1 MSPRRSRALDA
12 IEAQVCREVGRGTQA
27 LIEATRGGLAEAA
40 RSLLHATSIGF
51 ITGFFVPRDGV
62 AAAETD
68 GPVGTALLAAS
79 LGACGVPVRIA
90 VDSPCAGAVRA
101 AVHETGVDVAVDEVG
116 VEDQPGIAR
125 VAGAWR
131 NAGVS
136 HAVSIERCGLSPDG
150 RPRNMRGADVSP
162 WTAPLDDL
170 FTAGDWVRIGVGD
183 GGNEIGMGK
192 LPAGLIAATVPN
204 GDRIACITS
213 CDHLVVA
220 GVSNWGAYGLMA
232 AVAVLHDAWSPMVA
246 KFLTAERDLA
256 ITSAIVEKAGA
267 VDGVTARNEPTVD
280 GFTADVHAG
289 VILELRRIAW
299 GPAAD

>member
-12 IEAQVCREVGRGTQA
+12 IEAQVCREVGRSTQA
-27 LIEATRGGLAEAA
+27 LIEATRGELADAA
-40 RSLLHATSIGF
+40 RALLHATSIGF

-90 VDSPCAGAVRA
+90 VDSPCADAVRA

-116 VEDQPGIAR
+116 VEDQPGIVR

-131 NAGVS
+131 DAGVS

-170 FTAGDWVRIGVGD
+170 FTAGDWVKIGVGD

-192 LPAGLIAATVPN
+192 LPAGLIARTVPN
-204 GDRIACITS
+204 GERIACITS
-213 CDHLVVA
+213 LRSPRGGGRLELGCLRPDGGARGAARRVVA
-220 GVSNWGAYGLMA
+220 DPREVPDRGTRPRDHPGDRRRRRAPSTVSRRGT
-232 AVAVLHDAWSPMVA
+232 SPRS
-246 KFLTAERDLA
+246 TASR
-256 ITSAIVEKAGA
+256 
-267 VDGVTARNEPTVD
+267 PTCM
-280 GFTADVHAG
+280 
-289 VILELRRIAW
+289 
-299 GPAAD
+299 PA

>member
-1 MSPRRSRALDA
+1 MADWPKPHSR
-12 IEAQVCREVGRGTQA
+12 
-27 LIEATRGGLAEAA
+27 
-40 RSLLHATSIGF
+40 LLHATSIGF

-90 VDSPCAGAVRA
+90 VDSPCADAVRA

-125 VAGAWR
+125 VAAAWR
-131 NAGVS
+131 EAGVS
-136 HAVSIERCGLSPDG
+136 HAVSIERCGLTPDG
-150 RPRNMRGADVSP
+150 RPRNMRGVDVSP

-170 FTAGDWVRIGVGD
+170 FTAGDL
-183 GGNEIGMGK
+183 GK
-192 LPAGLIAATVPN
+192 DRRRRRRQRDRHGQAAGRPDRGTVPN
-204 GDRIACITS
+204 GERIACITS

-232 AVAVLHDAWSPMVA
+232 ALAVLHDGWSPSAGEVPDRG
-246 KFLTAERDLA
+246 TRPRDHPGDRREGGRRRRCHGAERAHGRRLYGRRPCRRDP
-256 ITSAIVEKAGA
+256 G
-267 VDGVTARNEPTVD
+267 TAAHCLGSGGGLEPRH
-280 GFTADVHAG
+280 GHP
-289 VILELRRIAW
+289 RR
-299 GPAAD
+299 